1 MVYRS
6 YPDMS
11 RALIAGLSDE
21 INVLEPVGLHC
32 PNGASS
38 IWAKA
43 VHKTPVRTFL
53 AGVSSL
59 IRRAGLPQEIRGE
72 KWVTPPNL

>member
-1 MVYRS
+1 MVCRS

-21 INVLEPVGLHC
+21 INALEPARLHC

-38 IWAKA
+38 IWIKA
-43 VHKTPVRTFL
+43 GQKTPVRTVL

-59 IRRAGLPQEIRGE
+59 AVATGYL
-72 KWVTPPNL
+72 VAVS